1 MASLPFVQAPKE
13 PELRRCGN
21 EQTGILEFPVLNGLT
36 VGEGEIIEKLSDSQA
51 GTLEVSARVAQSVA
65 RKEKITLTEA
75 FGVIEKAL
83 AGQELEPAQEKL
95 VERHS
100 ADIDELRMFFAQ
112 QGAKTQTATV
122 TALIRC
128 RLNLPKWDDM
138 AHLPRAL
145 FNEIWAFAEE
155 EIAAEGQGTVHV
167 PTEEELTKPQAA
179 HSNGKAPTGSQLVGI

>member
-1 MASLPFVQAPKE
+1 MASLPFVQAPIE
-13 PELRRCGN
+13 PEIRRCGN
-21 EQTGILEFPVLNGLT
+21 AQTGILEFPVLNGLT

-51 GTLEVSARVAQSVA
+51 GTLEVSARVAQTVA

-83 AGQELEPAQEKL
+83 SGQELEPAQEKL

-155 EIAAEGQGTVHV
+155 EIAAEGQGAVHV
-167 PTEEELTKPQAA
+167 PTEEELKKPQVAP
-179 HSNGKAPTGSQLVGI
+179 SNGKAPIGNQLVGI